1 MAGVAG
7 FGVEADVVAGG
18 VVGIELLEEALVG
31 PGLAIA
37 VLAGDEAQ
45 RGFGV
50 VTGKRGD
57 QCQDVVAEMAV
68 ENWLTL
74 GVGD

>member
-37 VLAGDEAQ
+37 VLAGDQAE

-68 ENWLTL
+68 KRGFILR
-74 GVGD
+74 VGN